1 MKFVRRTN
9 LGPVRSGA
17 IGLVLARPTRLSG
30 VEPFFMEL
38 IGGLEEAFTGEGLSI
53 LLHVVVDHEQEIEAY
68 RRWSASGVAD
78 AVVVLNLTEGDIRPP
93 ALAELGLPAVLVGH
107 WTGEPEFMSVVTDDG
122 GPVRDAARRLLAMGH
137 RRIAQVT
144 GPGNLIHTRRRTAA
158 LVEACVA
165 AGIEPVVIE
174 GDYTEAGGL
183 AQTRRLLSVAEPPTA
198 IMYDNDV
205 MALGGLT
212 AADRARVPVP
222 GRLSIVAWD
231 DSTACRLSHPPLTVM
246 AVDVHRYGL
255 TVGQAVLD
263 VLDGKPATT
272 RETPSAR
279 WIDRGSTGPVTSDL
293 MV

>member
-1 MKFVRRTN
+1 MKFVCRTN

-78 AVVVLNLTEGDIRPP
+78 AVIVLNLTEGDIRPP
-93 ALAELGLPAVLVGH
+93 ALAELGLPAVLVGD
-107 WTGEPEFMSVVTDDG
+107 WTGEPAFMSVATDDG

-137 RRIAQVT
+137 RRIARVT

-212 AADRARVPVP
+212 AADLARVPVP

-255 TVGQAVLD
+255 TVGRAVLD

-272 RETPSAR
+272 RETPPAR
-279 WIDRGSTGPVTSDL
+279 WVDRGSTGPATSDL
-293 MV
+293 TV